1 MYPIYN
7 YIVNVRR
14 KYTESMNFVIV
25 VMLQQ
30 TLQKVSLQELFSTNH
45 SESMCHHYPN
55 VGHIYNSKSLQLTY
69 TKRDVVAHV
78 LKQLFFR
85 GYHQNLL
92 NILIVFVPIK
102 VKLLALKKYF
112 KLPYHPFTCNEN

>member
-30 TLQKVSLQELFSTNH
+30 TLQKVSLQELFSTNQ
-45 SESMCHHYPN
+45 SESMCHHYLN
-55 VGHIYNSKSLQLTY
+55 LVHIYNSKSLQLTY
-69 TKRDVVAHV
+69 TKRDVVAHA
-78 LKQLFFR
+78 LKQLFLGFITKI
-85 GYHQNLL
+85 Y
-92 NILIVFVPIK
+92 
-102 VKLLALKKYF
+102 
-112 KLPYHPFTCNEN
+112 